1 MKNNRFVA
9 RLAAGLVVFVG
20 ALAALSPHP
29 ARAQTYSDAGF
40 ASELVAT
47 LPRFT
52 PVGLTWAPDGRM
64 FIWQRNGIVRIF
76 KNGALLP
83 TPFVNISNQ
92 VNTFQDRGMLG
103 LALHP
108 NFAENG
114 FVYLLFTR
122 EEAGN
127 PNSDAPKVSR
137 LIRVTAD
144 PANPDV
150 ALAGSELIILGSVST
165 PPCGAQPDGADCI
178 PSDSNTHSIG
188 TLRFAPDGKLFVGA
202 GDGADAGGVDPL
214 AFRSQDLNSP
224 AG

>member
-1 MKNNRFVA
+1 MKKNRFAA
-9 RLAAGLVVFVG
+9 RLAAGLVVFVC
-20 ALAALSPHP
+20 ALAALSPHS
-29 ARAQTYSDAGF
+29 ARAQTYSDPGF
-40 ASELVAT
+40 ASELDAT

-64 FIWQRNGIVRIF
+64 FIWQRNGVVRIF

-83 TPFVNISNQ
+83 TPFINIGNQ
-92 VNTFQDRGMLG
+92 VNQYLDRGMLG

-127 PNSDAPKVSR
+127 PSSEQPKVSR

-144 PANPDV
+144 PANGKATAIERLNFSAQEIE
-150 ALAGSELIILGSVST
+150 ALAGT
-165 PPCGAQPDGADCI
+165 P
-178 PSDSNTHSIG
+178 
-188 TLRFAPDGKLFVGA
+188 APA
-202 GDGADAGGVDPL
+202 
-214 AFRSQDLNSP
+214 R
-224 AG
+224 